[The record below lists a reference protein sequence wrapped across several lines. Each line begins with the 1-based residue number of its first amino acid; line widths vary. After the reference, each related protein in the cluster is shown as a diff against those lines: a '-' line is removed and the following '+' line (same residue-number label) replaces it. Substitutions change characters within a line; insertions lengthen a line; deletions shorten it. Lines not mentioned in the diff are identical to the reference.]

1 MPKEKDKVK
10 LDKAT
15 VRKHE
20 AREEARTLLI
30 SGFGSL
36 LQDDTMKSKN
46 PAAVSMAGFM
56 LNYIGNRRYE
66 DETDRETAEDLVI
79 AINND
84 EIDLG

>member
-1 MPKEKDKVK
+1 MPKEKAK
-10 LDKAT
+10 LDKAA
-15 VRKHE
+15 VRKHD

-30 SGFGSL
+30 SGFASL

-46 PAAVSMAGFM
+46 PAAVSMAGYM
-56 LNYIGNRRYE
+56 LDYIGNRRYE
-66 DETDRETAEDLVI
+66 SETDREKAEDLVI